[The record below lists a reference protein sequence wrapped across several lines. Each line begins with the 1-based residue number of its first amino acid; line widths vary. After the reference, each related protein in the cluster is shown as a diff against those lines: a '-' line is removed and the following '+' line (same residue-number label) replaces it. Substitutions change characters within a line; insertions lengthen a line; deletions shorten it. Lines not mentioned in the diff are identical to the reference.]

1 MESSSRF
8 SIFVIILVLSSILGL
23 VEGFAIC
30 YIFSYNTLYLA
41 ATLGFSLLLV
51 SSSVWFY
58 YYFKKVGS
66 YSLNG
71 LKLAPLTQRPIT
83 REFGNVDTSY
93 FRIPMSILEVQEG
106 REQLVDVIDDKDT
119 IHVVAELPIVGVN
132 DINFDCLGKVLT
144 LFFDVGNNRYYKE
157 IELPFAVYSKS
168 GKVKL
173 RNWIVELDLTKIKV
187 ENSEES
193 HLKQEL

>member
-1 MESSSRF
+1 
-8 SIFVIILVLSSILGL
+8 
-23 VEGFAIC
+23 
-30 YIFSYNTLYLA
+30 
-41 ATLGFSLLLV
+41 
-51 SSSVWFY
+51 
-58 YYFKKVGS
+58 
-66 YSLNG
+66 
-71 LKLAPLTQRPIT
+71 
-83 REFGNVDTSY
+83 
-93 FRIPMSILEVQEG
+93 MSILEVQEG